1 MNEQLSDKT
10 ILIIILSTII
20 LIFVIIFS
28 SVPSKNNF
36 NDQIQWKGDT
46 IISTINA
53 NSKTWIKKKY
63 IYCAIYR
70 WILKV
75 SMKSNKIKQ
84 LYMPK
89 KQDIIITF
97 YGFMAIVFVLIP
109 EWIAEYGISF
119 DNNQFKNNLPSK
131 NDFDNNRYP
140 LFIYEMNLKEL
151 RELALKLK
159 IYGYSSENKRNLSE
173 RIHRKIKERSSNDF
187 MF

>member
-1 MNEQLSDKT
+1 
-10 ILIIILSTII
+10 
-20 LIFVIIFS
+20 
-28 SVPSKNNF
+28 
-36 NDQIQWKGDT
+36 
-46 IISTINA
+46 
-53 NSKTWIKKKY
+53 
-63 IYCAIYR
+63 
-70 WILKV
+70 
-75 SMKSNKIKQ
+75 
-84 LYMPK
+84 MPK